1 MFNDIQI
8 TALWDTFDVEY
19 NGKGVIQS
27 ATYKY
32 LVEGAEDEKN
42 AILAVLASD
51 EVPKGI
57 DNIAT
62 ISNVEMDERVNETTY
77 KVNVNYSSTEQDS
90 SDSDNDD
97 EDAEPTMSFDTSGG
111 TSTIN
116 FAKWQKA
123 LKDGS
128 PEVGLAINWNN
139 KMGDD
144 CEVKGVE
151 IVMPSLRE
159 TWTKTVS
166 TSTANNTS
174 FKRKIAKL
182 TGKVNS
188 RKFKGWDEG
197 EVLFLGAS
205 FTADESKKKTTVT
218 YSFSIRF
225 NEVVTVEDTGK
236 KYDKYGHEY
245 VWVIP
250 GTHAD
255 KKENFKIKVEA
266 EGVYLARVYD
276 YADLNEL
283 GI

>member
-1 MFNDIQI
+1 MSNITIQE
-8 TALWDTFDVEY
+8 LYDTFDYEY
-19 NGKGVIQS
+19 NSKGVIQS
-27 ATYKY
+27 ATLKY
-32 LVEGAEDEKN
+32 LVTGVADERE
-42 AILAVLASD
+42 AILAVLSSD
-51 EVPKGI
+51 EVPKAI

-62 ISNVEMDERVNETTY
+62 MTNVEMDERLNETTY
-77 KVNVNYSSTEQDS
+77 KVNVNYSSTEQES
-90 SDSDNDD
+90 SDSDNND
-97 EDAEPTMSFDTSGG
+97 EDSEPTVSFDTSGG

-128 PEVGLAINWNN
+128 PDVGLAINWNN

-188 RKFKGWDEG
+188 KKFKGWDEG

-225 NEVVTVEDTGK
+225 NEVGIVEDTGK

-245 VWVIP
+245 VWAIS

-266 EGVYLARVYD
+266 KGVYLARVYD